1 MYFDAI
7 GDIFVD
13 EVQQPVVRL
22 RILLCRV
29 TDGEGNID
37 GAVFDFRHWTNRTYY
52 LLGYA
57 GRSS

>member
-7 GDIFVD
+7 VDLFVD

-29 TDGEGNID
+29 TEGESNID
-37 GAVFDFRHWTNRTYY
+37 GA
-52 LLGYA
+52 
-57 GRSS
+57 